1 MPVMRRVANPPNPF
15 HEARVELEVLAP
27 EARLEV
33 YEQET
38 KSALSKNDSPDIGFT
53 WSVNP
58 YRGCFH
64 ACAYCYARPSHQ
76 YLGFGAGTDFD
87 RKIVVKTNI
96 AERLRAAF
104 EKKSWTGETVVFSG
118 NTDCYQPLEASYELT
133 RACLEVCVE
142 YRNPVSMITKSK
154 LVRRDVD
161 LLARLTEEAAC
172 CVTISVPF
180 ADDAMARAIEPN
192 ASPPSKRLET
202 VRILAEA
209 GVDVGVSLGPI
220 IPGLNDDQILPVL
233 ERAAEA
239 GAKHAFPIL
248 LRLPKE
254 VRPVFEQRLE
264 EAYPLRA
271 DKVRSAIRQ
280 MRDGK
285 LNDARFG
292 QRMRGSGP
300 RWAIIEELFTKQAR
314 RLGLRRRQV
323 GRELNVSTFRR
334 PPKQRAQLDLF

>member
-1 MPVMRRVANPPNPF
+1 MQRVANPPNPF
-15 HEARVELEVLAP
+15 EEARVELEVLAP

-38 KSALSKNDSPDIGFT
+38 RSALSKNDSPDLGFT

-64 ACAYCYARPSHQ
+64 GCAYCYARPSHQ
-76 YLGFGAGTDFD
+76 RLGFGAGTDFD

-104 EKKSWTGETVVFSG
+104 EKKSWSGETVVFSG

-133 RACLEVCVE
+133 RACLSICAE
-142 YRNPVSMITKSK
+142 YRNPVSLITKSK
-154 LVRRDVD
+154 LVRRDLD
-161 LLARLTEEAAC
+161 LLGRLTEEAAC
-172 CVTISVPF
+172 TVTISVPF

-202 VRILAEA
+202 VRLLADA
-209 GVDVGVSLGPI
+209 GIDVGVSLGPI

-233 ERAAEA
+233 ERAAKA

-248 LRLPKE
+248 LRLPRE
-254 VRPVFEQRLE
+254 ARPVFEQRLE
-264 EAYPLRA
+264 EAFPLRA
-271 DKVRSAIRQ
+271 AKVRSAIRQ
-280 MRDGK
+280 TREGK
-285 LNDARFG
+285 LDDPRFG
-292 QRMRGSGP
+292 HRMRGNGP
-300 RWAIIEELFTKQAR
+300 RWDIIDELFTKQAR
-314 RLGLRRRQV
+314 RFGLVRHPV
-323 GRELNVSTFRR
+323 GRELNARTFRR
-334 PPKQRAQLDLF
+334 PPKPHTQLDLF